1 MTAEALWAAAGWASL
16 ADPIDVA
23 ETIFAINRA
32 LEPVLIE
39 AEDEAELPELRLP

>member
-1 MTAEALWAAAGWASL
+1 MTAEALWATEGWASL
-16 ADPIDVA
+16 AEPLDVA

-39 AEDEAELPELRLP
+39 AEDAAELPELRLP

>member
-1 MTAEALWAAAGWASL
+1 MTAESLWAAAGLASM
-16 ADPIDVA
+16 ADPIDGA

-39 AEDEAELPELRLP
+39 AEDEAELLELHLP